1 MRTTRAMW
9 GSAAGA
15 VAALALVVMGAPQAA
30 AGGSTSVLV
39 VSPESG
45 QSTAL
50 YMSDEEYGDLER
62 GLGVI
67 GDMGKGRSEEPPGLS
82 MDDPTRQIN
91 VTWMLHDVQPW
102 RVDRAY
108 PVAPGKDGEEGK
120 EGKEDRGAA
129 VVWIHT
135 TTDVESMTGTWHKAK
150 DPTRLTALFK
160 KLGVL
165 GATADRGRH
174 AIPPRPE
181 STPPQESTAA
191 SGPRAGSGQAAGDR
205 SHAAP
210 GDDSTDWWWAIPG
223 GAAGAAGVLLL
234 RGPLA
239 ERRSLLASPR
249 GRRAHENGPR
259 QELRDV

>member
-15 VAALALVVMGAPQAA
+15 VAALAWVVMGAPQAA

-67 GDMGKGRSEEPPGLS
+67 GDIGEGRSEEPPGLS
-82 MDDPTRQIN
+82 MDDATRQIN
-91 VTWMLHDVQPW
+91 VTWMLHDVRPW

-108 PVAPGKDGEEGK
+108 PVAPGKEGK
-120 EGKEDRGAA
+120 DSAA
-129 VVWIHT
+129 VWIHT

-150 DPTRLTALFK
+150 DPARLTALFE
-160 KLGVL
+160 KLGVM
-165 GATADRGRH
+165 GAVTDKGRH
-174 AIPPRPE
+174 AIPPSPE
-181 STPPQESTAA
+181 STPPPESSAA
-191 SGPRAGSGQAAGDR
+191 SGPRAGTGQAASDR
-205 SHAAP
+205 THAAP
-210 GDDSTDWWWAIPG
+210 GDDGTDWWWAIPG

-249 GRRAHENGPR
+249 GRRAHEDGPR